1 MRQSKQE
8 LPALFAGNLNQLS
21 VQYASQD
28 GGRMLLNDASEV
40 SLTPSKMRNNRS
52 KLHESHHSLGI

>member
-8 LPALFAGNLNQLS
+8 LPALFASNLNQLS

-40 SLTPSKMRNNRS
+40 SLTPSKMRNNNS